1 MWQRLRRRLRPG
13 RSGRAAPQ
21 QPLVSPPVTTS
32 ADGEDRR
39 LTTFRDVL
47 RALRPGRLLDLGTGH
62 GAFALIGQELGWSVT
77 AVDAR
82 TERMPM
88 TAGIDWREGDVRT
101 FDVTGYDC
109 IALLG
114 LLYHLEFADVRDLLR
129 RCAGTPTILDTHTAR
144 TVDRVDEG
152 YEGRTFTEI
161 ADYTPERLA
170 TTSTASWGN
179 PTSWWPTRPALV
191 RLLRD
196 SGYRTILVLDPP
208 TGADRTFYLCL

>member
-1 MWQRLRRRLRPG
+1 MLQRLRRRLARMT
-13 RSGRAAPQ
+13 RSGVTATPEAAGAAAGS
-21 QPLVSPPVTTS
+21 QPLTTS

-39 LTTFRDVL
+39 LTTFRDIL

-62 GAFALIGQELGWSVT
+62 GAFALIGQELGWAVT

-88 TAGIDWREGDVRT
+88 TEGI
-101 FDVTGYDC
+101 DC